1 MFPIPKSVFLTRG
14 IGVHRHLLNAFEY
27 ALRDADIE
35 QQNLVTVSSILP
47 PGCELITPA
56 AGIATLSPGEIT
68 FCVMARAETN
78 ERGRRVA
85 AGIGLARPKDSAR
98 YGYISE
104 HHAFGMTE
112 PEIGDYVEDLAATM
126 LASTLGIEFNPDA
139 AWDERKRV
147 YEMGDLIVDS
157 LSITA
162 AAEGAANGDW
172 TCAVA
177 AAVFR
182 FASPAAA
189 SAPGGS

>member
-1 MFPIPKSVFLTRG
+1 MFPLPKRVFLTRG
-14 IGVHRHLLNAFEY
+14 VGVHRQQLAAFEY

-47 PGCELITPA
+47 PQCELIPRQLGVA
-56 AGIATLSPGEIT
+56 ALSPGEIT
-68 FCVMARAETN
+68 FCVMARSETN
-78 ERGRRVA
+78 EFGRLVA
-85 AGIGLARPKDSAR
+85 SGIGLARPKQSSY

-104 HHAFGMTE
+104 HHAFGMSDAE
-112 PEIGDYVEDLAATM
+112 MRDYVEDLAATM
-126 LASTLGIEFNPDA
+126 LASTLGVEFNPDA

-147 YEMGDLIVDS
+147 YEMSDLLVDS

-162 AAEGAANGDW
+162 FAEGASNHDW

-182 FASPAAA
+182 FA
-189 SAPGGS
+189 APTANDVTGAK